1 MGVEIRLPNIT
12 GTTEKEQLLQLKS
25 YLYQL
30 SEQLQWAFDNI
41 NTTGGSGGQGGST
54 VVLNPVRGGNTSSG
68 GSSGNT
74 DPAFNELKALIIKTA
89 DTVDAYYEETK
100 REFNSVYEA
109 QSVFGDFIETNEQTI
124 IESATGVKQLFT
136 NVQAIDETLNG
147 DEEGKTGIVNTV
159 GSLERV
165 TAYINSGELYKDSN
179 DLPVYGLE
187 IGQRNGEGTDA
198 EFKAF
203 ARFTA
208 DRLSFYDSSGQEV
221 AYVSNQQLYIP
232 YAEVTKELQIGGYR
246 DYIDA
251 DGGIVTKWVGGS

>member
-89 DTVDAYYEETK
+89 DDVDAYYEEITSK
-100 REFNSVYEA
+100 LVSEYVA
-109 QSVFGDFIETNEQTI
+109 QSDFGTYTERTERLETTTAEFKDEVYTKYATIETVDGKLADYRRSKGYI
-124 IESATGVKQLFT
+124 
-136 NVQAIDETLNG
+136 
-147 DEEGKTGIVNTV
+147 KTGIIVAE
-159 GSLERV
+159 L
-165 TAYINSGELYKDSN
+165 TADEAEK
-179 DLPVYGLE
+179 YGLKESDSLIGIE
-187 IGQRNGEGTDA
+187 IGQGLDDGGT
-198 EFKAF
+198 KY
-203 ARFTA
+203 ARFA
-208 DRLSFYDSSGQEV
+208 SNRLSFYNQSGHEM
-221 AYVSNQQLYIP
+221 AYISNEKLGIRKV
-232 YAEVTKELQIGGYR
+232 EIEEELQEGGYV
-246 DYIDA
+246 DYIDD

>member
-68 GSSGNT
+68 GSSENT
-74 DPAFNELKALIIKTA
+74 GPAFNELKALIIKTA
-89 DTVDAYYEETK
+89 DTVDAYYEEITSK
-100 REFNSVYEA
+100 LVSEYVA
-109 QSVFGDFIETNEQTI
+109 QSDFGTYTERTEKLERETAAFTEETYTKFATIEGE
-124 IESATGVKQLFT
+124 IEDYRVTQGY
-136 NVQAIDETLNG
+136 I
-147 DEEGKTGIVNTV
+147 KTGIIVDNLTAEEAEKYGKKEDDALIGVEV
-159 GSLERV
+159 GETSD
-165 TAYINSGELYKDSN
+165 G
-179 DLPVYGLE
+179 G
-187 IGQRNGEGTDA
+187 
-198 EFKAF
+198 FKKY
-203 ARFTA
+203 ARFA
-208 DRLSFYDSSGQEV
+208 PNRLSFYNQGGSEL
-221 AYVSNQQLYIP
+221 AYVSSEKLYIRN
-232 YAEVTKELQIGGYR
+232 AEIEESFQEGGFV